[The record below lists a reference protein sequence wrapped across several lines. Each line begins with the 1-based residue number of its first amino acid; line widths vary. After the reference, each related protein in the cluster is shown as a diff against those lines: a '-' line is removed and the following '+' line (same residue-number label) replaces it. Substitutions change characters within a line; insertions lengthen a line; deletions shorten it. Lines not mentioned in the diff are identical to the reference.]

1 MEIYLWGMGDS
12 MINFLLGI
20 LTSLI
25 ASFLFVVFTDTK
37 NIWLRNILNRY
48 LLFNKKG
55 RALESFRLVHKDSNH
70 SKIILNKSSV
80 KNAIGFIRFSNT
92 SDIEEVIIERFAFT
106 NTFTNGLFFIGH
118 NLLKNTTEWNNQ
130 IQQNSSRFQYNTVG
144 ISPDSYRG
152 RICKKVLKVNPELKV
167 IRLDLSTHLNY
178 HSQTIVF
185 ARGIGIV
192 YSKLDFKNR
201 DFIEYK
207 LKKWKITDGSG
218 FWLPVNRVD
227 NYWRYEI
234 ITTSSPNS
242 LSIR

>member
-1 MEIYLWGMGDS
+1 

-20 LTSLI
+20 LASLI

-92 SDIEEVIIERFAFT
+92 SNIEEVIIERFAFT

-118 NLLKNTTEWNNQ
+118 NLLRNTTVWNNQ
-130 IQQNSSRFQYNTVG
+130 IQQNPSIFQYTTAE

-152 RICKKVLKVNPELKV
+152 RIYKKVLKVNPQLKA
-167 IRLDLSTHLNY
+167 IRLDLSTHPNY

-201 DFIEYK
+201 DYIEYK
-207 LKKWKITDGSG
+207 LKKWKITDGSR

-234 ITTSSPNS
+234 LTTSSPNS